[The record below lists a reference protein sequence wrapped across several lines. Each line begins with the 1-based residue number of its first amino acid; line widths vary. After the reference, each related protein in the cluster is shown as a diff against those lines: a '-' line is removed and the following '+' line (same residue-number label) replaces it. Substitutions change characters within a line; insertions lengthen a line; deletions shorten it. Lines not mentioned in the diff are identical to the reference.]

1 MNRFT
6 QIDSFGKWII
16 EQKFDSDRK
25 EVFCRASMTG
35 YGTWF
40 GEKIRLGMNDEII
53 FPTDDSKKIVPN
65 LTQIEIVRKL
75 LDKCRAGL
83 LYLPN

>member
-1 MNRFT
+1 
-6 QIDSFGKWII
+6 
-16 EQKFDSDRK
+16 
-25 EVFCRASMTG
+25 MTG